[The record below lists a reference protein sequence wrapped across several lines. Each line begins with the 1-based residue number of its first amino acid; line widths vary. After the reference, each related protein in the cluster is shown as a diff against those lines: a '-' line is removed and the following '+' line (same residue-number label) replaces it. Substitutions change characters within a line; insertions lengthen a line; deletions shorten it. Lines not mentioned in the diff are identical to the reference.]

1 MKIKILLLIVIS
13 FMVFSDLPAQKAGK
27 KMTIS
32 GKVVDLYIY
41 PVAGAVVMI
50 DGIDTGVK
58 TDERGNFKIKTD
70 LSASNIGIF
79 TTSAGFTEEPIN
91 GRKRINFH
99 LDKYVT
105 PGINPQDIIRK
116 GDLIDDGYSV
126 ARKNDM
132 SMPVTITD
140 VSGKEFASFTSI
152 YEVLRMLPGVAVVSG
167 VSGTDVFLRNQTPLF
182 VVNGSVINSI
192 SIINPSMVKSIV
204 VLKGPSASVYGLNGA
219 NGVIVFEMK

>member
-13 FMVFSDLPAQKAGK
+13 FTLSSNLPAQKAGK
-27 KMTIS
+27 KITIS
-32 GKVVDLYIY
+32 GKVVDLYLY
-41 PVAGAVVMI
+41 PVTGAVVMI
-50 DGIDTGVK
+50 DGTDTGIK
-58 TDERGNFKIKTD
+58 TDDSGNFKIKTD

-79 TTSAGFTEEPIN
+79 TTSAGLLEEPIN
-91 GRKRINFH
+91 GRKRINFY
-99 LDKYVT
+99 LEKYVA
-105 PGINPQDIIRK
+105 PGINPKDNIR
-116 GDLIDDGYSV
+116 GDVINDGYSV

-140 VSGKEFASFTSI
+140 VSGREFASYTSI
-152 YEVLRMLPGVAVVSG
+152 YEVLRMVPGVAVVNG
-167 VSGTDVFLRNQTPLF
+167 ESGTDVFLRNQTPLF